1 MVVALCT
8 AVMSKSRV
16 CPRLPNSVC
25 KIEFSVA
32 NAAGW
37 VLAIPVL
44 GSEIRAGGERRGRK
58 MSCYS
63 FCSLDRRGWGNN
75 CWFWDKSSRNFSS
88 VFTYCP
94 IHPFFASAVAPAWGF
109 WTLTGQRRLR
119 DSLLIWQPALIH
131 FSVRLLSFKDWSGFW
146 LIYQM
151 DIQALDLTVHYIIM
165 YCRTCICLY
174 TCTHMCIQV
183 CIPTACWQQPCE
195 QTRMLCATETW
206 SQVGSV
212 SPAAWSFSHFCRAG
226 GW

>member
-1 MVVALCT
+1 
-8 AVMSKSRV
+8 MSKSRV

-25 KIEFSVA
+25 KIEFSIA
-32 NAAGW
+32 SAAGW

-63 FCSLDRRGWGNN
+63 L
-75 CWFWDKSSRNFSS
+75 FSGQEELRKQLLVLRQVIPWLFFS
-88 VFTYCP
+88 VTYCP
-94 IHPFFASAVAPAWGF
+94 IHHFFASAVAPAWGF
-109 WTLTGQRRLR
+109 WTLTGQRRVR

-131 FSVRLLSFKDWSGFW
+131 FSVRLLPFKDWSGFW

-151 DIQALDLTVHYIIM
+151 DIQALDLTVHYSIM
-165 YCRTCICLY
+165 YCRTCICLH
-174 TCTHMCIQV
+174 TCTRMCIQV
-183 CIPTACWQQPCE
+183 CIPTGRWQQPFE
-195 QTRMLCATETW
+195 QTRMLCAPQTW

-226 GW
+226 GRWAESTPV